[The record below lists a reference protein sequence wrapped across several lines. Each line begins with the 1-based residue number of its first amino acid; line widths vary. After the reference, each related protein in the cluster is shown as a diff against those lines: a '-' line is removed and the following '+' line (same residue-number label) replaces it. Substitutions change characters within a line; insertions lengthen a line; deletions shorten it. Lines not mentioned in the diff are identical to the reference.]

1 MSSPEK
7 TKKEIEVLL
16 RSLQARNE
24 IPRYICYWANGS
36 VTQGD
41 ECVPVLDAAKKRL
54 VYSGQESEGLLAYLT
69 PTGVFQPIAGV
80 WWVPGGGCFICGN
93 IGISYDYDV
102 TPKGHCP
109 YGCMGDMTEK
119 EVCLISLV

>member
-1 MSSPEK
+1 M
-7 TKKEIEVLL
+7 L

-24 IPRYICYWANGS
+24 IPCYICYWADGS

-41 ECVPVLDAAKKRL
+41 ECTPVLDAAKKRL

-69 PTGVFQPIAGV
+69 PTGVFQPITGV
-80 WWVPGGGCFICGN
+80 WWVPGGICWICGN
-93 IGISYDYDV
+93 WGISYEIP
-102 TPKGHCP
+102 TNAAPKGYCP

-119 EVCLISLV
+119 EIRHVSLA